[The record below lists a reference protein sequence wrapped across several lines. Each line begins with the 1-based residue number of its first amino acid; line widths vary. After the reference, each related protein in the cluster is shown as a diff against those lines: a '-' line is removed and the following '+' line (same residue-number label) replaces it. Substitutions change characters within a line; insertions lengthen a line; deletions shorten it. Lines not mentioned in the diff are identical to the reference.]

1 MAPSSKLNQ
10 PVLGL
15 REQSAVG
22 LRFHVLLHRC
32 LDQEHWCMRLAEA
45 GSVRFQVN
53 LGHPNLVEPS
63 WLNNIRLPSKAT
75 NGFEETKKIEETI
88 YVSS

>member
-1 MAPSSKLNQ
+1 
-10 PVLGL
+10 
-15 REQSAVG
+15 
-22 LRFHVLLHRC
+22 
-32 LDQEHWCMRLAEA
+32 MRLAEA